1 MVSVASHGACYPDA
15 VTCGLWPARLFCT
28 APVRSPRRRWAPLL
42 LNLLEGGNPAGPSR
56 VLRLT
61 DLTFDMASL
70 SALVGV

>member
-1 MVSVASHGACYPDA
+1 MHVTPMPSRVGCGRHASSA
-15 VTCGLWPARLFCT
+15 L
-28 APVRSPRRRWAPLL
+28 RRCVHLVGGEAPLL